1 MVGEIFNTALYE
13 PLLNGLV
20 FLMGVVPYGDVGLA
34 VIILTLLVKTIL
46 FPFSHKSIKTQ
57 RQMKEI
63 EPEVSSVKEKY
74 SKDKQEQA
82 RKVMELYQKHNLN
95 PFSGCLFFAV
105 QLPIIIALYWVF
117 WKGLGNGINA
127 DVLYSFIKIPESV
140 NFNFL
145 GFIDMTGKSFFLA
158 ALAGISQYFQL
169 QLSLPPASLPKPSA
183 AGSFKDEFARNFTFQ
198 MRYVFPVFVFFISYT
213 ISAAVALY
221 WAVSNIFMLGHEL
234 WVRRKARAIA
244 SNPNNPNKHPN
255 NPN

>member
-1 MVGEIFNTALYE
+1 MISEIFNAILYK
-13 PLLNGLV
+13 PLLNGLI
-20 FLMGVVPYGDVGLA
+20 FLVGIVPYGDIGLA
-34 VIILTLLVKTIL
+34 VIILTLLVKFVL

-63 EPEVSSVKEKY
+63 EPEVKKIKEKY

-82 RKVMELYQKHNLN
+82 RKTMELYQKHKLN

-117 WKGLGNGINA
+117 LKGVSNGV
-127 DVLYSFIKIPESV
+127 DTHLLYSFIPLPEFV

-145 GFIDMTGKSFFLA
+145 GFIDMTGKSYFLA

-169 QLSLPPASLPKPSA
+169 QLSLPSSTQEARPN
-183 AGSFKDEFARNFTFQ
+183 AGSLKEEFARNFTFQ
-198 MRYVFPVFVFFISYT
+198 MRYVFPIFVFIISYT

-221 WAVSNIFMLGHEL
+221 WVVSNIFMIMHEL
-234 WVRRKARAIA
+234 IVRRKVKQITKESGR
-244 SNPNNPNKHPN
+244 SEEKRQD
-255 NPN
+255 